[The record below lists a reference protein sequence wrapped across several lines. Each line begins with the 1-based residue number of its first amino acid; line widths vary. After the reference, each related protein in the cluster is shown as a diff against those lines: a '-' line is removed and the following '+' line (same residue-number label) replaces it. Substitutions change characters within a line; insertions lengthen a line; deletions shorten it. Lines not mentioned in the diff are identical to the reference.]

1 MLKALRLWLV
11 VPAVLA
17 FQPIR
22 LGCPSTSSVV
32 TNDRVPTTYGCQ
44 ALQTIRQHR
53 LSSLRARQNPNIGG
67 ESDAI
72 DDLSQL
78 LTLTLLTQLLPG
90 ADVKSVVR
98 RQVKALCLL

>member
-22 LGCPSTSSVV
+22 LGCPSTSRVPF
-32 TNDRVPTTYGCQ
+32 RVPTTYGCQ

-53 LSSLRARQNPNIGG
+53 LSSLRARRNPKIGG